1 MSDIVLVLGGGGAR
15 GLAHIGAIR
24 AIEERGVRARA
35 LAGCSMGGIV
45 SAFWA
50 AGHDADAMEKVAR
63 GIGYEAFLS
72 FGEPGGLVGGERIEA
87 LFAEHLPERF
97 EDLDRP
103 LLLTAVDVQKGELV
117 VLSEGPL
124 IPALRATSA
133 LPGLIAPVRS
143 GERILV
149 DGGLLNNLPVDLART
164 LGHAP
169 VVAIDVAAPPDRR
182 LSFDERGF
190 FDRVREVVQPQR
202 ALTVELFMKAFDV
215 PQALVTK
222 MRLAMAPPDLR
233 IVPPLDRDFG
243 VEQFGRIDEA
253 IEAGYRA
260 TSQALDAAPL
270 ERWSGDG
277 TPGSGIDAGE
287 DAAGEADAAGDQ
299 DEAGDEDAPR
309 D

>member
-24 AIEERGVRARA
+24 ALRDRGVRAHA

-45 SAFWA
+45 AAFLA
-50 AGHDADAMEKVAR
+50 AGYDADGMEEVAR
-63 GIGYEAFLS
+63 GIGYRAFLS
-72 FGEPGGLVGGERIEA
+72 FGEVGGIVGGDRIEA
-87 LFAEHLPERF
+87 LLAEHLPERF

-117 VLSEGPL
+117 VLREGPL

-143 GERILV
+143 GERVLV

-169 VVAIDVAAPPDRR
+169 VVAVDVAAPPDRR
-182 LSFDERGF
+182 LRFDERGVL
-190 FDRVREVVQPQR
+190 DRMRDVVQPHR

-215 PQALVTK
+215 PQALVSQ
-222 MRLAMAPPDLR
+222 MRLAMAPPDLLVR
-233 IVPPLDRDFG
+233 PALDRDFG
-243 VEQFGRIDEA
+243 VEEFGRIGEA
-253 IEAGYRA
+253 IEAGERA
-260 TSQALDAAPL
+260 MHEALEHASLA
-270 ERWSGDG
+270 GA
-277 TPGSGIDAGE
+277 GSGGTSGGAGVSE
-287 DAAGEADAAGDQ
+287 
-299 DEAGDEDAPR
+299 
-309 D
+309 